1 MALIVYLN
9 GDFVPAEEAKV
20 SVFDHGL
27 LYGDGVFEGI
37 RFYNGRVFKLDEH
50 LQRLYDSAKA
60 IRLEIPLKPE
70 EMEEVVLET
79 IRKNNL
85 RDGYVRPVVTRG
97 PGDLGLDPDKCP
109 EPFIFVIADTIILY
123 PDESYENGL
132 SVITVPTRRNVPE
145 ALNPRIKSLNYLNNI
160 LAKIEAGN
168 INAASDIPIAQE
180 AIMLS
185 NDGYVVECTGDNI
198 FIIKDEAVYTPPTY
212 IGALEGVTRNT
223 AMDLARDMGLEVEEK
238 IFTRYEVYIADEC
251 FLTGTAAEV
260 IPVVKVDGRIIG
272 DGKPGKITRELV
284 KRFKKLTQ
292 TTGTEIF

>member
-1 MALIVYLN
+1 MGLIVYLD
-9 GDFVPAEEAKV
+9 GDFVLAEEAKV

-70 EMEEVVLET
+70 EMKEVVLET

-97 PGDLGLDPDKCP
+97 PGDLGVNPDKCP
-109 EPFIFVIADTIILY
+109 EPFVFVIADTIVLY
-123 PDESYENGL
+123 PDESYESGL
-132 SVITVPTRRNVPE
+132 SVITVPTRRNISE
-145 ALNPRIKSLNYLNNI
+145 ALNPRIKSLNYLNNV
-160 LAKIEAGN
+160 LAKIEAN
-168 INAASDIPIAQE
+168 NVNAAE
-180 AIMLS
+180 AIMLN
-185 NDGYVVECTGDNI
+185 NDGYVVECSGDNI
-198 FIIKDEAVYTPPTY
+198 FVIKDRAVYTPPTY

-223 AMDLARDMGLEVEEK
+223 TMDLARDM
-238 IFTRYEVYIADEC
+238 YEVYIADEC
-251 FLTGTAAEV
+251 LLTGTAAEIV
-260 IPVVKVDGRIIG
+260 SVVKVDGRIIG
-272 DGKPGKITRELV
+272 DGRPGSVTQELTE
-284 KRFKKLTQ
+284 KFRKLTQ